1 MVFYSIFCGI
11 GANMARK
18 PKVWLLIGDK
28 LGDNA
33 QVAAVARALDWPQE
47 YRRLVFREPYVLG
60 KPRFA
65 PDLFHVDRQ
74 RSDPIEPPWPDLIL
88 TIGRRPAMV
97 ALWIKRQSGGRTR
110 IVLFGRPKRHL
121 HDFDLIVAPPQYH
134 LPAAD
139 HVLPLDLPLIHPD
152 TGAVE
157 KAARDWRRRL
167 EALPRPLLAVMVGGT
182 TKPYRLDADAVQGL
196 LDQVHRASGGRGTW
210 YFSTSRRTRPEAV
223 AALERQ
229 LPANAR
235 LYRFGIDPP
244 EDNPYR
250 ALLALADGFV
260 VTGDSVSMLVEVA
273 RMGKPLG
280 IYPLPLEKSWTTRM
294 RYHAM
299 RAMGYRPGRPLP
311 AWMRT
316 MLRLGWIGNLRD
328 LEVIHQSLYRK
339 GWAVPLRDH
348 RFPFPRSGTAVPDEI
363 SKVVARI
370 HALCE

>member
-1 MVFYSIFCGI
+1 MT
-11 GANMARK
+11 RQ

-33 QVAAVARALDWPQE
+33 QVAAVARALDWPLE
-47 YRRLVFREPYVLG
+47 YRRLVFQEPYVLG

-110 IVLFGRPKRHL
+110 IVLFGRPKRHF

-139 HVLPLDLPLIHPD
+139 NVLPLDLPLIHPD
-152 TGAVE
+152 TEVVE

-167 EALPRPLLAVMVGGT
+167 ETLSRPLLAVMVGGT
-182 TKPYRLDADAVQGL
+182 TKPYRLDAGAVQGL
-196 LDQVHRASGGRGTW
+196 LEQVRWASGGRGTW

-229 LPANAR
+229 LPANAL

-244 EDNPYR
+244 EDNPYH

-273 RMGKPLG
+273 RMGKPLA
-280 IYPLPLEKSWTTRM
+280 IYPLPLEKPWTGRM
-294 RYHAM
+294 RHHAM
-299 RAMGYRPGRPLP
+299 RVLGYRPGKPLP
-311 AWMRT
+311 AWMRA
-316 MLRLGWIGNLRD
+316 MLRLGWIGNPRD
-328 LEVIHQSLYRK
+328 LEVIHQLLYRK
-339 GWAVPLRDH
+339 GWAVPLRGR
-348 RFPFPRSGTAVPDEI
+348 RFPFPRSDAVVPDEV

-370 HALCE
+370 HAFCE

>member
-1 MVFYSIFCGI
+1 
-11 GANMARK
+11 MAQK

-33 QVAAVARALDWPQE
+33 QVDAVARALDWPLE

-60 KPRFA
+60 KPRFV

-110 IVLFGRPKRHL
+110 IVLFGRPKRHF

-134 LPAAD
+134 LPATD
-139 HVLPLDLPLIHPD
+139 NVLPLDLPLIYPD

-167 EALPRPLLAVMVGGT
+167 ETLPRPLLAVMVGGT
-182 TKPYRLDADAVQGL
+182 TKPYRLDADAIREL
-196 LDQVHRASGGRGTW
+196 LDQVHQASDGRGSL

-223 AALERQ
+223 AALERR

-273 RMGKPLG
+273 RMGKPLA
-280 IYPLPLEKSWTTRM
+280 IYPLPLENSWSGRM
-294 RYHAM
+294 RHHAM
-299 RAMGYRPGRPLP
+299 RAMGYRPGKPLP
-311 AWMRT
+311 VWMRA
-316 MLRLGWIGNLRD
+316 MLRLGWIGNPRD
-328 LEVIHQSLYRK
+328 LEVIHQLLYRK
-339 GWAVPLRDH
+339 GWAVPLRGR
-348 RFPFPRSGTAVPDEI
+348 RFPFPRSDAVVPDEV
-363 SKVVARI
+363 SRVVDRI

>member
-1 MVFYSIFCGI
+1 M
-11 GANMARK
+11 MRQ

-33 QVAAVARALDWPQE
+33 QVAAVARRLDWPQE
-47 YRRLVFREPYVLG
+47 CRRLVFREPYVLG
-60 KPRFA
+60 KPRFV

-74 RSDPIEPPWPDLIL
+74 CSDPIEPPWPDLIL
-88 TIGRRPAMV
+88 TIGRRPAMA

-110 IVLFGRPKRHL
+110 IVLFGRPKRHF

-134 LPAAD
+134 LPKAD
-139 HVLPLDLPLIHPD
+139 NVLPLELPLIHPD
-152 TGAVE
+152 TEAVE
-157 KAARDWRRRL
+157 KAGRDWRRRL

-182 TKPYRLDADAVQGL
+182 TKPYRLDADAIDGL
-196 LDQVHRASGGRGTW
+196 LAQVHRASGGRGTW

-223 AALERQ
+223 AALERH
-229 LPANAR
+229 LPASAR

-273 RMGKPLG
+273 RMGKPLA
-280 IYPLPLEKSWTTRM
+280 IHPLPLEKSWRTWT

-299 RAMGYRPGRPLP
+299 RALGYRPGRPLP
-311 AWMRT
+311 AWMRA

-348 RFPFPRSGTAVPDEI
+348 RFPFPRSDAAVPDEI